1 MFEEGHKLAQR
12 FEERVR
18 VGAGVS
24 PEVRPFF
31 GWQIVEAGAMVAKE
45 HQNVVKAL
53 VVLQVT
59 ETRARPGVLSL
70 ERDAAN

>member
-1 MFEEGHKLAQR
+1 MR
-12 FEERVR
+12 
-18 VGAGVS
+18 AGLFYEIRTLFYGQV
-24 PEVRPFF
+24 
-31 GWQIVEAGAMVAKE
+31 IKAGAMVAKE
-45 HQNVVKAL
+45 HQSVVEGL